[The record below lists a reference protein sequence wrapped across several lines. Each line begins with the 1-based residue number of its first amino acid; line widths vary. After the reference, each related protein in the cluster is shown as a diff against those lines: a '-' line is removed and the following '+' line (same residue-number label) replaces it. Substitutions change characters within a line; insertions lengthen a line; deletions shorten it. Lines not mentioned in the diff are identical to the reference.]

1 MPVDKC
7 HKDHYLKS
15 QVLRCFDLQYAAIIM
30 DKKWDS
36 GLGATVSYLCLQK
49 KARKRKTTPTCAETL
64 RSPDDVPSD
73 SGYVNSAANSKPR
86 GRYPVMKN
94 L

>member
-1 MPVDKC
+1 MI
-7 HKDHYLKS
+7 YL
-15 QVLRCFDLQYAAIIM
+15 VLKREEKE
-30 DKKWDS
+30 KK
-36 GLGATVSYLCLQK
+36 K
-49 KARKRKTTPTCAETL
+49 NHRTPTCAETL

-94 L
+94 LKKNTRKRWLSNC